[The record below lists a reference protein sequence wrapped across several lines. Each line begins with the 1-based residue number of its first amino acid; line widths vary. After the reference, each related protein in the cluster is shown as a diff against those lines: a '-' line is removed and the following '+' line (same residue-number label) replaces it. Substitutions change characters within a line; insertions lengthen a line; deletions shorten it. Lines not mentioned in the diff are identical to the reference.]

1 VTEPQPSPSEEDRKQ
16 ALLDAAQAALADAK
30 NRADRADRQG
40 HSSRARFSPL
50 ASGFIASAI
59 GLYLLVARPAWFLT
73 PPPPP
78 DPPEIAAASV
88 RLTLVREASL
98 VQRFQADS
106 GRLPVSMAEAGSAVA
121 GVQYDRLTD
130 SSYVLRAV
138 HGLDT
143 VRLSSRDSVP
153 LFLGNSLGL
162 ILSRSQP

>member
-1 VTEPQPSPSEEDRKQ
+1 MTEQQPSPSEEDRKQ

-30 NRADRADRQG
+30 SRADEADRQD
-40 HSSRARFSPL
+40 HSARTRLSPL
-50 ASGFIASAI
+50 ISCCIASAI
-59 GLYLLVARPAWFLT
+59 GLYLMVARPAWFIT

-78 DPPEIAAASV
+78 DPPDIAAASV
-88 RLTLVREASL
+88 RLTLVREASR

-106 GRLPVSMAEAGSAVA
+106 GRLPLSMAEAGSDVT
-121 GVQYDRLTD
+121 GVQYDRLPD

-138 HGLDT
+138 QGRDT
-143 VRLSSRDSVP
+143 VRLSSRDAVP